1 MVQVLIH
8 LCPYMYIHTWGPAGR
23 AGWAC
28 LSLRAGLSACCA
40 GGRGWTAADTPQSPG
55 AGALYTPAEYTHTIV
70 RGPGLLIDCELV
82 YIEDYLKGQC
92 HEKSMAFYHMRCCLV
107 LRRRSVFLPALF
119 FASSGSNQQF
129 LKQICWNK
137 GGVFSFSSSQNRSAT
152 CFYIFAIQRATLR
165 FLKMAP

>member
-1 MVQVLIH
+1 MSGRNTGMVQVLIH
-8 LCPYMYIHTWGPAGR
+8 LCPYTRMYIHTWGPAGR

-107 LRRRSVFLPALF
+107 LRRRSVFYRLCFLPAPAPINIFKTNLLEQRRSF
-119 FASSGSNQQF
+119 FF
-129 LKQICWNK
+129 FI
-137 GGVFSFSSSQNRSAT
+137 
-152 CFYIFAIQRATLR
+152 
-165 FLKMAP
+165 